1 MSWRGVASPKFSR
14 HRVIA
19 VTDIVSTIAPAKLT
33 LWLRVTG
40 VRPDGYHLIDAEM
53 TTLDLHDRLEISDL
67 ALSNPSR
74 DGRVTFTGPF
84 AAGLVDDERNL
95 VRRALHY
102 AGRRA
107 DVTLEK
113 NIPHGGGLGG
123 GSADAAAVLRWAE
136 ISAERVTD
144 PTVSTGLATDPAVD
158 LAIDLAMKLGAD
170 VPFCLAG
177 GRARVSGIGEI
188 IEPVAH
194 QPDVVTLVVPPFSVS
209 TPAVYRAWDEL
220 GGPRSDGPNDLEPAA
235 LSVEPRLAIWRDIIA
250 SATGVLP
257 TLAGSGATWF
267 VSGDH
272 VDGIR
277 AAFES
282 ASQGASDQN
291 LRGTQVLSSRHA

>member
-1 MSWRGVASPKFSR
+1 M
-14 HRVIA
+14 IA

-107 DVTLEK
+107 DVMLEK

-123 GSADAAAVLRWAE
+123 GSADAAAALRWAG
-136 ISAERVTD
+136 ISAERATD
-144 PTVSTGLATDPAVD
+144 PTMST
-158 LAIDLAMKLGAD
+158 DLAMKLGAD

-267 VSGDH
+267 VHGDH

-282 ASQGASDQN
+282 ASQGAPDQN
-291 LRGTQVLSSRHA
+291 LRSTQVLSSRHA